1 MSSPTAVRLLSLSV
15 FLGLA
20 AWARAD
26 DPPSKATE
34 AEQRL
39 AEMEKKIKTLLEDVQ
54 ALRKEI
60 PLKPERPGAK
70 MTFNVLTLKH
80 ADATAMVKILNDLF
94 RTTERTQMRIVA
106 DPRTNSVIVLATAET
121 LEAIKELLQ
130 VLEETTKDTDREK
143 PKQAP
148 RGEGPAR
155 GGEATKA
162 PQKNPKK

>member
-1 MSSPTAVRLLSLSV
+1 MSLPTAVRLLTFSM

-20 AWARAD
+20 TWVRAD
-26 DPPSKATE
+26 DPPPKATE
-34 AEQRL
+34 AEHRL
-39 AEMEKKIKTLLEDVQ
+39 AEMEKRIKTLLEDVQ

-94 RTTERTQMRIVA
+94 RTQERTQMRIVA

-130 VLEETTKDTDREK
+130 VLEETTKETDREK
-143 PKQAP
+143 PRPAP
-148 RGEGPAR
+148 KGVDP
-155 GGEATKA
+155 T
-162 PQKNPKK
+162 